1 MIGTSR
7 RPPPA
12 PLAPSTR
19 PAPSATQRGPPRS
32 SPDHGTVTGARPRD
46 PALSGA
52 SGCRPSPGSWTA
64 EPLDHPQVVAAGPV
78 LDEHAV
84 GDPPDVDEVP
94 RCGLVCDRE
103 IGQQRHR
110 GAAVGA
116 VQGDVLDGEVS
127 LGDEVMLLGAGR
139 AEVSLDRLEDLPQ
152 SLAALGAGGVVDH
165 VGCHKFVQN
174 SEVCSLLAS
183 EQLLHDGSGAE
194 GARLGCRL
202 YAVTRQ
208 VGAGHAVGRSAW
220 PLDELDAV
228 AVRIGGPRRPEVVG
242 AVGRFGLVRLDSARS
257 QLFHGRMQVLDL
269 DDEWLRPQGCV
280 WLAVGSWTSSS
291 VTNSSSGSFSI
302 VKVPSSVAGTA
313 PSTW

>member
-84 GDPPDVDEVP
+84 GAPPDVDEVP

-183 EQLLHDGSGAE
+183 EQLLHDGSGAGG
-194 GARLGCRL
+194 GARGCRL

-208 VGAGHAVGRSAW
+208 VGAGHAVGMSAW

-242 AVGRFGLVRLDSARS
+242 AVGDSGSSAWIPRAAS
-257 QLFHGRMQVLDL
+257 CSTVACGSSTWTTR
-269 DDEWLRPQGCV
+269 WLRPQGCV

-291 VTNSSSGSFSI
+291 VTNAASGSFSI